1 MMRLARS
8 PFALLGLRL
17 LLACS
22 ITMGTPGILSAQQ
35 PETTPATRPAETTP
49 AAKTPPQKR
58 VGDGD
63 KTPARKRTEA
73 SIHGKVVRSAGGSPL
88 PGAVVHAMA
97 PDGTV
102 HSSAPADTRGRYLL
116 PSLAPGT
123 YRLAVVTEE
132 GLFSLETPVGIV
144 SANDFTVDL
153 ATVHAEG
160 ASGMVPGVEA
170 PPRGFSYILQRKNQN
185 GTVFW
190 RGPKGI
196 TVLVG

>member
-1 MMRLARS
+1 M
-8 PFALLGLRL
+8 
-17 LLACS
+17 
-22 ITMGTPGILSAQQ
+22 
-35 PETTPATRPAETTP
+35 
-49 AAKTPPQKR
+49 
-58 VGDGD
+58 
-63 KTPARKRTEA
+63 
-73 SIHGKVVRSAGGSPL
+73 
-88 PGAVVHAMA
+88 VHAIA

-102 HSSAPADTRGRYLL
+102 HSSTPADTRGKYLL
-116 PSLAPGT
+116 PGLVPGT

-160 ASGMVPGVEA
+160 ASGVVPGVEA

-196 TVLVG
+196 TVLVGSAVAAALIFSSANDEENRPVSPSLP